1 MRQGIRDLA
10 SSPSSAPTQTSASSS
25 PSLSPAFPVRELNS
39 TSEAFS
45 GSWVVASAIRLTLL
59 SAPRPPTQL
68 EPHGFSAGAMTS
80 QALAWDSGTAV
91 AQPQTRAQQQ
101 VFHTQPSPFL
111 FPAPLNKSQFSF
123 YPTPERGELRSHD
136 AKKHLAPMPRSLL
149 PLTPCHRHPDPPL

>member
-39 TSEAFS
+39 TSEVFS
-45 GSWVVASAIRLTLL
+45 GSWVVASAIRLALP

-101 VFHTQPSPFL
+101 VFPTLPCPLLCPSPL
-111 FPAPLNKSQFSF
+111 LTAQLSF
-123 YPTPERGELRSHD
+123 WPTPLWGPNPRKRG
-136 AKKHLAPMPRSLL
+136 AQI
-149 PLTPCHRHPDPPL
+149 T